1 MIVAIDIGT
10 TKICVIVAQ
19 QRADG
24 HYEVIAVGK
33 APSQGLAR
41 GIIVDLTSAAESM
54 RVAVAR
60 AEAACGQKITS
71 AYIGVSGS
79 HIVATTSYGMVPI
92 RSGTVEPYD
101 IERVLTAAR
110 LIPLTEGQQIL
121 HVLPQ
126 EYILDG
132 TTRVR
137 DPRGMRA
144 LRLEVQAHIIVG
156 SVASVQDL
164 VRCCEMVG
172 ITARDVILEP
182 LASAEAVL
190 TPDERDLGIAL
201 LDIGGGTADFT
212 IVADRSIRYTKI
224 FPIAGN
230 LFTSDVAHCLR
241 IPHREA
247 ERIKHLY
254 GCVWLPDHVG
264 TTVTVERASGEGTE
278 FISTDDLCLI
288 LESRALELLEN
299 VRATLAEYRPRPACG
314 LVITGGGAELNGL
327 ESLARHILGIPVRI
341 GAPRIPPGCPEEL
354 GHAMHAT
361 GYGLLLKACA
371 REHEHGS
378 AQGPLIQRV
387 FWRMK
392 SWVMDLL

>member
-1 MIVAIDIGT
+1 
-10 TKICVIVAQ
+10 
-19 QRADG
+19 
-24 HYEVIAVGK
+24 
-33 APSQGLAR
+33 
-41 GIIVDLTSAAESM
+41 
-54 RVAVAR
+54 VAR
-60 AEAACGQKITS
+60 AEAACGKKITS

-79 HIVATTSYGMVPI
+79 HIVATGSYGMVPI

-101 IERVLTAAR
+101 IERVLAAAR

-212 IVADRSIRYTKI
+212 IVADRSIRSTKI

-254 GCVWLPDHVG
+254 GCVWLPDHTG
-264 TTVTVERASGEGTE
+264 TTITVERASGEGTE

-299 VRATLAEYRPRPACG
+299 VRTTLAEYRPRPACG
-314 LVITGGGAELNGL
+314 LVITGGGAELCGL
-327 ESLARHILGIPVRI
+327 ENLARHILGIPVRI
-341 GAPRIPPGCPEEL
+341 GTPRIPPGCPEEL

-371 REHEHGS
+371 REREQG
-378 AQGPLIQRV
+378 AAEGPLIQRV